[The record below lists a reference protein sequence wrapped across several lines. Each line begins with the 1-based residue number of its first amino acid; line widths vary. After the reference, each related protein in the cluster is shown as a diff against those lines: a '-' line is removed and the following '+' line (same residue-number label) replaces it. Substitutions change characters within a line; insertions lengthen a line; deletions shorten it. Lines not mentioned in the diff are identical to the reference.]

1 MEQKSWAGYGLLGER
16 LGRSFFPDMYNRL
29 KHWNWRQIN
38 SKKNENKVVCVMK
51 ENTRNLVLIGMPG
64 CGKST
69 VGREVAQRLGR
80 PLVDL
85 DEEIEREAG
94 ISIPEIFSQ
103 QGEEAFRALE
113 HQALMRATRRSGVVI
128 ATGGGV
134 VTRQENWKPMRR
146 NSVVIF
152 LRRSLE
158 LLPREG
164 RPVSQREGLEK
175 LYRQRLPLYREAA
188 DLDVYNDTVEDAAA
202 EIIRRTMS

>member
-85 DEEIEREAG
+85 DEAIEREAG

-113 HQALMRATRRSGVVI
+113 HRALMRATRRSGVVI